1 MGHPQPPYRSGP
13 GRHTRSL
20 SSARW
25 WVCVSIAVL
34 CGCASSGGGPGVLD
48 KALEMVG
55 LSKPPPTEISP
66 EGVRS
71 LVLPKKITLRLHAGD
86 SLNAD
91 PSGRPLSVVSRIYKL
106 RNATAMLQA
115 PYAAFKDSASERQA
129 FGEDLVEMREVV
141 LTPGK
146 RYDVVETMPVDAA
159 YLAVVALMRAPDP
172 QRWKFVFE
180 TREAAR
186 TGVTLGVHACALSV
200 AEGEPVEAPFETRR
214 LAGAQCPTH

>member
-1 MGHPQPPYRSGP
+1 M
-13 GRHTRSL
+13 
-20 SSARW
+20 
-25 WVCVSIAVL
+25 SIAVL
-34 CGCASSGGGPGVLD
+34 CGGCASSSGSPGVLD

-55 LSKPPPTEISP
+55 LSKPPPPTEISP
-66 EGVRS
+66 EGIRS

-91 PSGRPLSVVSRIYKL
+91 PSGRPLSVVARIYKL

-129 FGEDLVEMREVV
+129 FGEDQVEMREVV

-146 RYDVVETMPVDAA
+146 HYDVVETMPIDAA
-159 YLAVVALMRAPDP
+159 YLAIVALMRAPDP

-180 TREAAR
+180 TKEAAR

-200 AEGEPVEAPFETRR
+200 AEGEPLDAPLETRR